1 MTEGKKKPEIT
12 LEEYLKRIR
21 PLFIMIMFLPLSG
34 MVAAMVILY
43 MIQPKNLILVEALIF
58 LSMLFFVVSV
68 YLLYKRMGTLQPKPK
83 PVETP
88 AN

>member
-1 MTEGKKKPEIT
+1 MAEAKKEKLT

-34 MVAAMVILY
+34 MVAAMVLLY
-43 MIQPKNLILVEALIF
+43 MIQPKNLLLVEALVF
-58 LSMLFFVVSV
+58 LSMLFFVVSI
-68 YLLYKRMGTLQPKPK
+68 YLLYKRMGQLTPKPK
-83 PVETP
+83 PAENP